1 MRARAGDPGSA
12 GTRGGAE
19 RSTLRATP
27 VRVQVLISVAVLAAL
42 VVPFVFAD
50 AGRTTSSHQPVLT
63 ALLLV
68 ILSALNV
75 ELGRFAEGGL
85 VDSQR
90 PHKALSAWA
99 FTSALLL
106 PAPYLVPVV
115 AFSYAHA
122 RWRGLRVPLWKW
134 VGSAAYL
141 IIAGFVAGWFAAG
154 VMGSE
159 TNFMHGDGLMGM
171 SAVALAAVSFLAIET
186 GLFHLSA
193 YLNHAD
199 DEVWLRRTLR
209 SRSFYTTEASVLL
222 LGGLFAAIW
231 TGGPWFVLLVV
242 PVYGLA
248 QRAALHDALR
258 EQAEVDDKTGLLR
271 FESWRRLALIGRE
284 RCIARRQPWSIA
296 FVDLDYF
303 KRYND
308 AWGHM
313 AGDEALVA
321 VADTLRAQLR
331 SDDLVARF
339 GGEEFCV
346 FLPATP
352 YDEAAA
358 VAERLRRAIAEAAMP
373 GSGAQVTVSV
383 GVAGVT
389 TQKLDVELAETM
401 TQADQALFEAK
412 ALGRDRVSAR
422 SYVAVPDK
430 SDGRE
435 PSWVSAG

>member
-1 MRARAGDPGSA
+1 MSANGDSGTAGAD
-12 GTRGGAE
+12 TAE
-19 RSTLRATP
+19 RSAFSATP
-27 VRVQVLISVAVLAAL
+27 LRVQVLIVAAIAVAL
-42 VVPFVFAD
+42 VVPFALAD
-50 AGRTTSSHQPVLT
+50 AGRTGTAHQPILT

-68 ILSALNV
+68 LLSALNV
-75 ELGRFAEGGL
+75 ELGRIAEGGL

-106 PAPYLVPVV
+106 PTPYLVPVV
-115 AFSYAHA
+115 AISYAHA

-141 IIAGFVAGWFAAG
+141 VIAGFVAGVFAAF
-154 VMGSE
+154 VMGDE
-159 TNFMHGDGLMGM
+159 TNFVHGNGFSGTV
-171 SAVALAAVSFLAIET
+171 AVVLAAVAFLAVET

-193 YLNHAD
+193 YLNHAG
-199 DEVWLRRTLR
+199 DEEWLRRTLR

-231 TGGPWFVLLVV
+231 TGGPWFVLLVI

-248 QRAALHDALR
+248 QRAALHDSLR
-258 EQAEVDDKTGLLR
+258 EQAEIDDKTGLLR
-271 FESWRRLALIGRE
+271 FESWRRLALVGRE

-308 AWGHM
+308 AWGHLV
-313 AGDEALVA
+313 GDEALVV
-321 VADTLRAQLR
+321 VADTLRSQVRA
-331 SDDLVARF
+331 DDLIARF

-352 YDEAAA
+352 YDEASA
-358 VAERLRRAIAEAAMP
+358 VAERLRRAIAEAVMP
-373 GSGAQVTVSV
+373 TSGERVTVSV

-389 TQKLDVELAETM
+389 QHELGVELAETM

-412 ALGRDRVSAR
+412 ALGRDRVCAR
-422 SYVAVPDK
+422 SYVAAPAAPD
-430 SDGRE
+430 RVE
-435 PSWVSAG
+435 AVWVSAT